1 MMHAPVRKEI
11 THIWT
16 NKKPALSVWMA
27 GWVSSLN
34 PSKHKSPDGVV
45 RKLLLAL
52 LVDGEWRHTW
62 HCATPDR
69 AGLTV
74 SCADGTRLRMSCQ
87 IDVKLN
93 AIDAWL
99 PALPFGIY

>member
-1 MMHAPVRKEI
+1 
-11 THIWT
+11 
-16 NKKPALSVWMA
+16 MA

-52 LVDGEWRHTW
+52 LVDGDGGIH
-62 HCATPDR
+62 
-69 AGLTV
+69 LTAQLLFGAEFDC
-74 SCADGTRLRMSCQ
+74 SLADSSRLRASCQ